1 MEVPANLRAQQT
13 LVVYVSNT
21 VMALIAKTV
30 IQVNKMQGRYGLL
43 KTKVEVFLAFYT
55 IPISIFSSVKF
66 KFKTGY
72 PILRLFEKGGE
83 MNYRGPK
90 DLESLEYFVHDKLN
104 TETKKVINWE
114 NSLMK

>member
-43 KTKVEVFLAFYT
+43 KIQSRGLSCVLYNTDFYFF
-55 IPISIFSSVKF
+55 ISKIQV
-66 KFKTGY
+66 
-72 PILRLFEKGGE
+72 
-83 MNYRGPK
+83 
-90 DLESLEYFVHDKLN
+90 
-104 TETKKVINWE
+104 
-114 NSLMK
+114 